1 MENKFKSKKNLF
13 FPVLVS
19 GNLTKSIL
27 IMIMIMMIV
36 TVMMM
41 MMVLVIITRMKTV
54 IMVIEALFK
63 LEDESADPYR

>member
-27 IMIMIMMIV
+27 IMMMIMTIV

-41 MMVLVIITRMKTV
+41 MILIMITRMKTV

-63 LEDESADPYR
+63 LEDELADPYR

>member
-27 IMIMIMMIV
+27 IMMMIMKIV

-41 MMVLVIITRMKTV
+41 MILIMTTRMKTV

>member
-1 MENKFKSKKNLF
+1 MENKFKSEKNLF

-27 IMIMIMMIV
+27 IMMMITIV

-41 MMVLVIITRMKTV
+41 ILIMITRMKTV
-54 IMVIEALFK
+54 IMVIEALLK